1 MAKTLQEPDWSE
13 RICTISIHP
22 DSATVREIAEL
33 AAELMECRRDR
44 NEARYHARNLAHA
57 WKSDNRPPSA
67 SVSAGL
73 SYAVDQR

>member
-1 MAKTLQEPDWSE
+1 MAQTFQEPDWSE

-67 SVSAGL
+67 SVIAGL